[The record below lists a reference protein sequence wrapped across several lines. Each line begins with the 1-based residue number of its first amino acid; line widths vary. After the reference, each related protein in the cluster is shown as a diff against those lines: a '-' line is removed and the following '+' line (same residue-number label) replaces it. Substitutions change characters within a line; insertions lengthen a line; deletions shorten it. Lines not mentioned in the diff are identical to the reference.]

1 MTGGRVMIVDS
12 QSGDTADELY
22 SSLSAETYQRHCPVC
37 GSVQVEEGCGY
48 RFRGVPHH
56 FCSEHCRRRFARRP
70 HLYVGTPGISRS
82 VKQQGRVV
90 PKSHVIAAPARLDGN
105 TSRRLLNSV
114 CSLPGVSQCRI
125 AGDHITVGY
134 DLLVIS
140 LKDIEHV
147 VEQEVGSLKGSVTE
161 KAKRKALHFAE
172 ACELDN
178 LGHLSNSG
186 QQYHF

>member
-1 MTGGRVMIVDS
+1 MIVDS
-12 QSGDTADELY
+12 QSGDTASDIYPGLD
-22 SSLSAETYQRHCPVC
+22 AETYRRHCPVC
-37 GSVQVEEGCGY
+37 GSVQVEQGCEY
-48 RFRGVPHH
+48 RFRDVSHQ
-56 FCSEHCRRRFARRP
+56 FCSEHCRSRFARRP

-90 PKSHVIAAPARLDGN
+90 PKSHVIAAPVCLDDS
-105 TSRRLLNSV
+105 TSRRLLNAV
-114 CSLPGVSQCRI
+114 CSLPGVSHCRI
-125 AGDHITVGY
+125 CGDHITVGY

-140 LKDIEHV
+140 LKDIERL
-147 VEQEVGSLKGSVTE
+147 VERELGTLKGTVTE